1 MFSRPGVVSGA
12 AEESA
17 GGEAEAEGGR
27 AEQTL
32 CNDLDDPQPQQ
43 RQDEEWRQPVAL
55 INGSDESRGRWIDK
69 LNLYGPWF

>member
-1 MFSRPGVVSGA
+1 MCNSAVEMRSSDPADVLSRPGVVSGA

-32 CNDLDDPQPQQ
+32 CDDLDDPQPQQ
-43 RQDEEWRQPVAL
+43 RQDEE
-55 INGSDESRGRWIDK
+55 
-69 LNLYGPWF
+69 